1 MYASRSPFQDITH
14 VLARTFRELFTRDPV
29 EQEVV
34 KNLTV
39 SKGGNDAYHEKY
51 VEQLQRVQEERERRL
66 ERTRMLERHIT
77 QAQAL
82 ALAKAGELEKAAAKR
97 GEEEEGMMEEE
108 EHAKGGFITFLD
120 SDLLRENGLVA
131 PEGGGSSSIRY

>member
-1 MYASRSPFQDITH
+1 M
-14 VLARTFRELFTRDPV
+14 ARTFRELFTRDPV

-108 EHAKGGFITFLD
+108 QAKGGFITFLD